1 MRYQVKALRKDGVVV
16 SLVLDAG
23 TEADALQLAQAEG
36 LSVLGLKREAG
47 LGLPGLGGS
56 RPFQLLLFSHE
67 LQVLLKAGISLVE
80 ALETLSEREQK
91 PETRGVINSLIE
103 SLKEGKTLSA
113 AMERMPE
120 AFPPIFTAGVRA
132 SETSGEL
139 GEALRR
145 YIQYQSQVEVLRK
158 KIVGASVYPIL
169 LICFG
174 GLVLFFLLGYVVPK
188 FSQIYQDHAGNI
200 SFASK
205 VLLSW
210 GLFVS
215 AHMQTIVMSIAGA
228 LVLLVLWLRHPA
240 TRGQIL
246 GWLRRVP
253 YIGEKYQL
261 FQLARLYRTLSMLL
275 RGGIPM
281 VNALDM
287 VGGVLDAEM
296 RRRLKIVRQEVSEGR
311 TPSDVLQQH
320 GLATP
325 VSVRLLRVAEQTGSM
340 GEMMESAA
348 AFHED
353 EVARDIDIFTRLF
366 EPALMMVIGVVI
378 GGVVLMM
385 YVPIFELAGAIQ

>member
-1 MRYQVKALRKDGVVV
+1 MRFQVKALRKDGAVVTQ
-16 SLVLDAG
+16 VLDAVS
-23 TEADALQLAQAEG
+23 EADALQLAQADG
-36 LSVLGLKREAG
+36 LSVLGMKKEGGLAG
-47 LGLPGLGGS
+47 IGRS

-91 PETRGVINSLIE
+91 PETRAVINSLIE

-139 GEALRR
+139 GESLRR
-145 YIQYQSQVEVLRK
+145 YIQYQSQVDVLRK
-158 KIVGASVYPIL
+158 KIVGASIYPL
-169 LICFG
+169 LLMFFG
-174 GLVLFFLLGYVVPK
+174 GMVLFFLLGYVVPK
-188 FSQIYQDHAGNI
+188 FSQIYQDHSGNI
-200 SFASK
+200 SMASK
-205 VLLSW
+205 LMLSW
-210 GLFVS
+210 GIFVS
-215 AHMQTIVMSIAGA
+215 EHMKTILASIAG
-228 LVLLVLWLRHPA
+228 LLVLFITWLKLPA
-240 TRGQIL
+240 TRGQIFS
-246 GWLRRVP
+246 WLRRLP
-253 YIGEKYQL
+253 YVGERYQL

-281 VNALDM
+281 VKALDM

-296 RRRLKIVRQEVSEGR
+296 RRRLRIVRQEVSEGQA
-311 TPSDVLQQH
+311 PSVALQQH

-325 VSVRLLRVAEQTGSM
+325 VSIRLLRVAEQTGSM

-348 AFHED
+348 SFHED

-366 EPALMMVIGVVI
+366 EPILMMVIGLVI
-378 GGVVLMM
+378 GGVVLLM

>member
-16 SLVLDAG
+16 TLALDAAS
-23 TEADALQLAQAEG
+23 EADARQLALADG
-36 LSVLGLKREAG
+36 LNVLALNKEAG
-47 LGLPGLGGS
+47 FRLPGFGGS
-56 RPFQLLLFSHE
+56 LRFQLLLFSHE

-80 ALETLSEREQK
+80 ALETLAEREQK
-91 PETRGVINSLIE
+91 AETRAVINSLID

-113 AMERMPE
+113 SMERLPE
-120 AFPPIFTAGVRA
+120 VFPPIFTAGIRA

-158 KIVGASVYPIL
+158 KIVGASVYPVL
-169 LICFG
+169 LIFFG

-188 FSQIYQDHAGNI
+188 FSQIYQDHAANI
-200 SFASK
+200 SFASQL
-205 VLLSW
+205 LLSW
-210 GLFVS
+210 GVFVS
-215 AHMQTIVMSIAGA
+215 AHMQGILMSIAGFIA
-228 LVLLVLWLRHPA
+228 LVVFWLKHPA
-240 TRGQIL
+240 TRGQIF
-246 GWLRRVP
+246 GWFRLVP
-253 YIGEKYQL
+253 YIGDKYRL

-287 VGGVLDAEM
+287 VGGVLDADL
-296 RRRLKIVRQEVSEGR
+296 RRELSVVRMEVSEGR
-311 TPSDVLQQH
+311 SLSDTLQAH
-320 GLATP
+320 NLATP
-325 VSVRLLRVAEQTGSM
+325 VAVRLLRVAEQTGSM

-348 AFHED
+348 SFHED

-366 EPALMMVIGVVI
+366 EPALMMGIGVVI
-378 GGVVLMM
+378 GAVVLLM